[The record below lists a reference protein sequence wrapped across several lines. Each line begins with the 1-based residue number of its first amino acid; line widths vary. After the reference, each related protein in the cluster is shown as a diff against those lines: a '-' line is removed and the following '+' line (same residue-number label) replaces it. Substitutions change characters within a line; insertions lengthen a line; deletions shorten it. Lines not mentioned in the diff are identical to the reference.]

1 MIDKNICN
9 ICGGNYVPKNGRW
22 VCEACGAFKPEEI
35 NNEELTLIYR
45 AEEEIR
51 CTNFEDAEDTFSH
64 VIELYPDDS
73 EGYWGYLR
81 AHYGIKYEQ
90 DYNGKTIPSC
100 YNACYESF
108 LQHPYYQKAL
118 QKADSKQKI
127 YYEREAAR
135 IDAIREEWIKK
146 AEQEPEYDVF
156 LSYKDSES
164 GPEGN
169 KTDDYNKVYEIYNHL
184 TSLGYHV
191 FFAPKSLSGK
201 AGEKNYEPYI
211 FRALNTAHVMIVYA
225 SKPEYLNATW
235 VKNEWSRFL
244 KRIERGEKAQNALA
258 VAFSG
263 FNASEL
269 PRPLNTIQNFDA
281 STFSFAPELER
292 YVESVVS
299 QARMTMPRISRI
311 SLSSRS
317 MPKAKTLSGTKLQK
331 VGLSS
336 VQKSKE
342 KIIKA
347 TVESRKFGLE
357 TTPTLTG
364 DVSNRL
370 IVADEYV
377 KQRQFQEAKDILDP
391 ILANDK
397 WNGRALLLK
406 MLADSNSTS
415 VGTFVKQIDT
425 FQDFPLLESVINYGE
440 RSVSEDL
447 LQKIASAILNLF
459 NTGEYETSLR
469 LYKQIAS
476 YDSPTLLSLHKAIVE
491 QAITLLGSC
500 QENVFEHLDL
510 GLLYLRV
517 DEHEFKLQLQN
528 TITTLLANGD
538 FTNAGKY
545 LIEYKESFGEDRFYL
560 VQDFL
565 KNSAAPTFEKALS
578 APNDLMAGRLTK
590 AMESMTKSDADSL
603 LCNIANFCSTLF
615 KNNDFETASF
625 WVSFLKP
632 YEFSMRGEFQKD
644 GIEYL
649 TNNISPDNYILF
661 KLLLSYYGAG
671 QEETFLDAYEKYANR
686 LKHNHYYAAA
696 VEAYTDLLEYS
707 PKSEAILYSRILAIC
722 KCQAP
727 ENLKDNIGQLA
738 IKNDFGPIEAYLTVD
753 GDKDNFLRRL
763 NELASV
769 ALAGFRDESSV
780 NALKVFERLSS
791 YYPKS
796 ADSKLADEFEQI
808 AQISQKRNLYDI
820 AVKYYSLAI
829 GLGKDGHETYWRLLQ
844 SKLNCKDDAELVVCK
859 TPIASFPEFNN
870 AIVAAG
876 NNQDAVSHYIDCRI
890 NQEKRIA
897 RGQKTKKRIKIVSI
911 FAGLLAILVTISVTI
926 AVLADKVLIPAS
938 KYSDAVSLIN
948 DGYYDE
954 ALEKLDGL
962 SYADSQNQITVA
974 KAGLAFKRG
983 DYLTGID
990 RIYDVNGTVAIDYD
1004 LDGGIIHQSETKRL
1018 VNQPNVEGKN
1028 ITKDGY
1034 NFAGWK
1040 QTDYSLQTSKG
1051 HYSVDLDLKASYQ
1064 TITYYVAY
1072 KLDGGFLANPVK
1084 AYNVLSED
1092 ITLGTPTK
1100 TGYEFVGWSG
1110 TEIEGTQKTVTIPSG
1125 SIGDRTYTAHWSA
1138 AEYTIHYDYGYGDGG
1153 FQKVTY
1159 DQEYRLEQ
1167 PERLGYRFLG
1177 WQKEGKPFNEGTWN
1191 YDGDV
1196 DLVAQWAPISYSIT
1210 YDLDEGT
1217 NSPNNPEVYTI
1228 ESKDVVLED
1237 PVKQGY
1243 TFTGWTG
1250 GEYLT
1255 PTKKATIRN
1264 GSTGNRTF
1272 KAHWTANEYSI
1283 QYDYGYDNKTSSQ
1296 KVTYGS
1302 SFELENPTR
1311 NGYAFLGWYDG
1322 DNKVENGTWN
1332 QTSGMNLSAKWSINN
1347 YVISYELGGGMNH
1360 PSNPSTYTVET
1371 PTFELFE
1378 PTRTGYEFLGWTKGA
1393 SEMPKKEQSI
1403 SCGSTGD
1410 VTFTAHWKAK
1420 EYSITFDYRGG
1431 TEEILQASISF
1442 DSEFQLP
1449 SNTVKL
1455 GYTFAGW
1462 YDVAT
1467 NELVQTTKWTWD
1479 HDLSVYAKWVPTSY
1493 AITYVLNGGTNAS
1506 QNPVTYTIESQEITI
1521 SDPTKPGYTFKG
1533 WNVENGETRYSPT
1546 IPSGSTGDRKFEA
1559 CWQANRNTV
1568 VFHGNNATKGE
1579 MSSIQANTD
1588 QVITL
1593 PSNVYKKEGYQ
1604 FAGWSYSP
1612 NGAVVYAD
1620 GGDMK
1625 VGTSSLIDLYA
1636 CWKPNSNALVFHSN
1650 GGTGTMEKQYM
1661 NTDET
1666 DDLNVNSFTREGY
1679 HFAGW
1684 STTSDGVPSHS
1695 DGSKYTMGA
1704 DAETNLY
1711 AIWEPNVYTITL
1723 DANKGTCDSEIQVK
1737 YDSEYT
1743 LPEPTREG
1751 YSFAGWYHGEEQFS
1765 DASAAPLKKYGVVG
1779 DITLTA
1785 HWTPKLNVVLL
1796 TDGTN
1801 VTQVKANSD
1810 NYVRLPANTF
1820 TKNGFLFDGWATTQD
1835 GEVAF
1840 QDKDLYYVGTKSS
1853 YTLFAVF
1860 ADFSDYVAVS
1870 SKRDVL
1876 SMLESN
1882 NTNKKY
1888 YLNCDIDMEGVRV
1901 GTKDFTGVLNG
1912 RGNTIYNYKLIYNQN
1927 VYEYH
1932 SDIYAT
1938 RYDYYSGLFRRNFGM
1953 IKNLNVYDV
1962 LFDTSGVPES
1972 KYSNSH
1978 PFWVWCYMGSI
1989 CGRNEGTMENCH
2001 ADIDAAL
2008 NFDTNNQYYIGGV
2021 IGKNGSNIKN
2031 ITANVTL
2038 SLSTQKNCESRVC
2051 ITGVAGSWSS
2061 SKDERIRCEN
2071 CAAQVTITTPD
2082 INAFLNLNAYAVG
2095 GSNIIATDCAYSSDL
2110 KDYSGFLKSETPA
2123 IESKF
2128 RYIKFVIEGRV
2139 YYSLRKSFEAKKQVV
2154 TKVKKD
2160 GYTLVGWSLS
2170 EDGPLAYTIDDEIG
2184 LSQYQ
2189 NGLTLYAKWQK
2200 NTNAIVF
2207 DGNGST
2213 GGAMDELKWKTD
2225 DQETLPVCQYVKDGY
2240 HFAGWSLTAN
2250 GEKVY
2255 DDGQS
2260 ITVPSDSKLTLYA
2273 LWEPDENTIT
2283 FHANGGSGT
2292 MKDQKGL
2299 SNSTFTLSK
2308 CDFIAPDGYYF
2319 AGWALSPDGDPV
2331 FSDGA
2336 SFTMNTAKTYDLY
2349 ARWLPIE

>member
-1 MIDKNICN
+1 M
-9 ICGGNYVPKNGRW
+9 V
-22 VCEACGAFKPEEI
+22 
-35 NNEELTLIYR
+35 
-45 AEEEIR
+45 
-51 CTNFEDAEDTFSH
+51 S
-64 VIELYPDDS
+64 
-73 EGYWGYLR
+73 
-81 AHYGIKYEQ
+81 
-90 DYNGKTIPSC
+90 
-100 YNACYESF
+100 
-108 LQHPYYQKAL
+108 
-118 QKADSKQKI
+118 
-127 YYEREAAR
+127 
-135 IDAIREEWIKK
+135 
-146 AEQEPEYDVF
+146 
-156 LSYKDSES
+156 
-164 GPEGN
+164 
-169 KTDDYNKVYEIYNHL
+169 
-184 TSLGYHV
+184 
-191 FFAPKSLSGK
+191 
-201 AGEKNYEPYI
+201 
-211 FRALNTAHVMIVYA
+211 
-225 SKPEYLNATW
+225 
-235 VKNEWSRFL
+235 FL

-281 STFSFAPELER
+281 SAFSFAPELER

-317 MPKAKTLSGTKLQK
+317 MPKAKTLSGAKLQK

-370 IVADEYV
+370 IVAGEYV
-377 KQRQFQEAKDILDP
+377 KRRQFQEAKDILDP

-415 VGTFVKQIDT
+415 IGTFVKQIDT

-476 YDSPTLLSLHKAIVE
+476 YDSPTLFSLHKAIVE
-491 QAITLLGSC
+491 QAITLLGSYR
-500 QENVFEHLDL
+500 ENVFEHLDL

-528 TITTLLANGD
+528 TITTLLANED
-538 FTNAGKY
+538 FTDAGKY

-560 VQDFL
+560 VRDFL

-590 AMESMTKSDADSL
+590 TMESMTKSDADSL

-661 KLLLSYYGAG
+661 KLLLSYYGTG

-707 PKSEAILYSRILAIC
+707 PKSEAVLYSRILAIC

-769 ALAGFRDESSV
+769 ALAGFMDESSV

-791 YYPKS
+791 YCPKS

-829 GLGKDGHETYWRLLQ
+829 GLGKDGRDTYWRLLQ
-844 SKLNCKDDAELVVCK
+844 SKLHCKDDAELVVCK

-876 NNQDAVSHYIDCRI
+876 SNQDVVSHYIDCRI
-890 NQEKRIA
+890 NQEQRIA
-897 RGQKTKKRIKIVSI
+897 HGQKTKKRRKMAGI
-911 FAGLLAILVTISVTI
+911 FAGLLTILVMITVTI
-926 AVLADKVLIPAS
+926 VVLTDKVFIPAS

-983 DYLTGID
+983 DYLSGID
-990 RIYDVNGTVAIDYD
+990 RIYDVNGNVVIDYD
-1004 LDGGIIHQSETKRL
+1004 LDGGMIRQSETKRL
-1018 VNQPNVEGKN
+1018 VNQPNVEGKT

-1064 TITYYVAY
+1064 AITYYVVY

-1153 FQKVTY
+1153 SQKVTY

-1210 YDLDEGT
+1210 YDLDEGI

-1228 ESKDVVLED
+1228 ESKDVVLEE

-1272 KAHWTANEYSI
+1272 KAHWTANEYLV

-1332 QTSGMNLSAKWSINN
+1332 QTSGMNLSAMWSINN
-1347 YVISYELGGGMNH
+1347 YVIAYELGGGMNH

-1393 SEMPKKEQSI
+1393 SETPKKEQTI
-1403 SCGSTGD
+1403 PCGSTGD

-1420 EYSITFDYRGG
+1420 KYSITFDYRGG
-1431 TEEILQASISF
+1431 TEEILQTSISF

-1449 SNTVKL
+1449 SNITKL

-1462 YDVAT
+1462 YDAAT
-1467 NELVQTTKWTWD
+1467 NALIQTTKWTWD

-1493 AITYVLNGGTNAS
+1493 AITYILNGGTNAS

-1521 SDPTKPGYTFKG
+1521 SDPTKPGYTFQG
-1533 WNVENGETRYSPT
+1533 WKVESGETRYSPT

-1559 CWQANRNTV
+1559 CWQANRNTI

-1593 PSNVYKKEGYQ
+1593 PSNIYKREGYQ

-1612 NGAVVYAD
+1612 NGAAVYAD

-1650 GGTGTMEKQYM
+1650 GGSGTMEKQYM

-1666 DDLNVNSFTREGY
+1666 GDLNVNSFTREGY
-1679 HFAGW
+1679 RFAGW

-1737 YDSEYT
+1737 YDSEYN
-1743 LPEPTREG
+1743 LPKPTRDG

-1765 DASAAPLKKYGVVG
+1765 DASATPLKKYGVVG

-1801 VTQVKANSD
+1801 VIQVKANSD
-1810 NYVRLPANTF
+1810 SYVRLPANTF
-1820 TKNGFLFDGWATTQD
+1820 TKDGFLFDGWATTQD

-1860 ADFSDYVAVS
+1860 ADYSEYVAVS
-1870 SKRDVL
+1870 SKSDVL
-1876 SMLESN
+1876 NMLTSD
-1882 NTNKKY
+1882 NTSKNY
-1888 YLNCDIDMEGVRV
+1888 YLNCDIDMEDELLYNRKYFKGIF
-1901 GTKDFTGVLNG
+1901 DG
-1912 RGNTIYNYKLIYNQN
+1912 RGHSIYNYKLIYSKNS
-1927 VYEYH
+1927 YEYET
-1932 SDIYAT
+1932 SSLQT
-1938 RYDYYSGLFRRNFGM
+1938 YYSGLFYYNNGS
-1953 IKNLNVYDV
+1953 IKNLNVYNVSYQVNNTHYD
-1962 LFDTSGVPES
+1962 DGSGS
-1972 KYSNSH
+1972 
-1978 PFWVWCYMGSI
+1978 VWCFMGSI
-1989 CGRNEGTMENCH
+1989 CGWNKGVIENCH
-2001 ADIDAAL
+2001 ADIDAAVTFIL
-2008 NFDTNNQYYIGGV
+2008 NNTYYIGGV
-2021 IGKNGSNIKN
+2021 IGRNEGDLKN
-2031 ITANVTL
+2031 ITTNVTF
-2038 SLSTQKNCESRVC
+2038 SLLINNGSCSVRASG
-2051 ITGVAGSWSS
+2051 IAGDFWNSED
-2061 SKDERIRCEN
+2061 KKMRCEN
-2071 CAAQVTITTPD
+2071 CATQVSITASDTSTCRSF
-2082 INAFLNLNAYAVG
+2082 NAWAVWFF
-2095 GSNIIATDCAYSSDL
+2095 NYENKIIASNCAYTSDL
-2110 KDYSGFLKSETPA
+2110 KDNSGFLKSETPA

-2128 RYIKFVIEGRV
+2128 RYVKFVIEGHV

-2160 GYTLVGWSLS
+2160 GYTLIGWSLS

-2200 NTNAIVF
+2200 NTNTIVF

-2213 GGAMDELKWKTD
+2213 GGTMDELKWKTD
-2225 DQETLPVCQYVKDGY
+2225 DQETLPACQYVKDGY

-2260 ITVPSDSKLTLYA
+2260 ITVPPDSKLTLYA
-2273 LWEPDENTIT
+2273 LWEPDENTVT

-2292 MKDQKGL
+2292 MENQKGL
-2299 SNSTFTLSK
+2299 SDSTFALSK

-2331 FSDGA
+2331 FADGA

-2349 ARWLPIE
+2349 AKWLPIE

>member
-81 AHYGIKYEQ
+81 AHYGIKYER

-299 QARMTMPRISRI
+299 QARMTIPRISRI

-317 MPKAKTLSGTKLQK
+317 MPKAKTLSGAKLQK

-336 VQKSKE
+336 VQKFKG

-377 KQRQFQEAKDILDP
+377 KRRQFQEAKDILDP

-415 VGTFVKQIDT
+415 IGTFVKQIDT

-459 NTGEYETSLR
+459 NTGEYETSLL

-491 QAITLLGSC
+491 QAITLLGGC
-500 QENVFEHLDL
+500 RENVFEHLDL

-528 TITTLLANGD
+528 TITTLLANED
-538 FTNAGKY
+538 FTDAGKY

-565 KNSAAPTFEKALS
+565 KNSAAPSFEKALS

-590 AMESMTKSDADSL
+590 TMESMTKSDADSL
-603 LCNIANFCSTLF
+603 LCNIANSCSTLF
-615 KNNDFETASF
+615 KSNDFETASF

-796 ADSKLADEFEQI
+796 ADSKLAGEFEQI

-844 SKLNCKDDAELVVCK
+844 SKLHCKDDAELVVCK

-876 NNQDAVSHYIDCRI
+876 SNQDAVSHYIDCRI
-890 NQEKRIA
+890 NQEQRIA
-897 RGQKTKKRIKIVSI
+897 RGQKTKKRIKIASI

-926 AVLADKVLIPAS
+926 AVLANKVLIPAS

-1004 LDGGIIHQSETKRL
+1004 LDGGIIRQSETKRL
-1018 VNQPNVEGKN
+1018 VNQPNVEGKT

-1084 AYNVLSED
+1084 EYNVLSED

-1138 AEYTIHYDYGYGDGG
+1138 TEYTIHYDYGYGDEGS
-1153 FQKVTY
+1153 QKVTY

-1228 ESKDVVLED
+1228 ESEDVVLED

-1255 PTKKATIRN
+1255 PTKKATIKN

-1272 KAHWTANEYSI
+1272 KAHWTANEYSV

-1347 YVISYELGGGMNH
+1347 YVIAYELGGGMNH

-1393 SEMPKKEQSI
+1393 SETPKKEQSI
-1403 SCGSTGD
+1403 PCGSTGD

-1420 EYSITFDYRGG
+1420 ECSITFDYRGG
-1431 TEEILQASISF
+1431 TEDILQTSISF

-1449 SNTVKL
+1449 SNTAKL

-1467 NELVQTTKWTWD
+1467 NELIQTTKWTWD

-1493 AITYVLNGGTNAS
+1493 AIIYVLNGGTNAS

-1533 WNVENGETRYSPT
+1533 WNVERGETRYSPT

-1593 PSNVYKKEGYQ
+1593 PSNVYKREGYQ
-1604 FAGWSYSP
+1604 FTGWSYSP

-1666 DDLNVNSFTREGY
+1666 GDLNVNSFTREGY

-1711 AIWEPNVYTITL
+1711 AIWNPNVYTITL

-1743 LPEPTREG
+1743 LPKPTREG
-1751 YSFAGWYHGEEQFS
+1751 YSFAGWYHGKEQFS
-1765 DASAAPLKKYGVVG
+1765 DASATPLKKYRVVG

-1801 VTQVKANSD
+1801 VIQVKANSD
-1810 NYVRLPANTF
+1810 SYVRLPANTF
-1820 TKNGFLFDGWATTQD
+1820 TKDGFLFDGWATTQD

-1860 ADFSDYVAVS
+1860 ADFSDYISVS
-1870 SKRDVL
+1870 SKSDFL
-1876 SMLESN
+1876 NMPD
-1882 NTNKKY
+1882 NTSKKY
-1888 YLNCDIDMEGVRV
+1888 YLNCDIDMEDKLLYNRNYFNGIF
-1901 GTKDFTGVLNG
+1901 DG
-1912 RGNTIYNYKLIYNQN
+1912 RGHSIYNYKLIYSKNS
-1927 VYEYH
+1927 YED
-1932 SDIYAT
+1932 SSSSQK
-1938 RYDYYSGLFRRNFGM
+1938 YYSGLFYRNDGT
-1953 IKNLNVYDV
+1953 IKNLNVYNV
-1962 LFDTSGVPES
+1962 SYQVNNTHSGTYGNAS
-1972 KYSNSH
+1972 GNIS
-1978 PFWVWCYMGSI
+1978 VWCFMGSI
-1989 CGRNEGTMENCH
+1989 CGWNKGVMENCH
-2001 ADIDAAL
+2001 ADIDAAVTFRL
-2008 NFDTNNQYYIGGV
+2008 SNVYYIGGV
-2021 IGKNGSNIKN
+2021 IGRNEGDLKN
-2031 ITANVTL
+2031 ITANVTFTLL
-2038 SLSTQKNCESRVC
+2038 SNNGGCSVDASG
-2051 ITGVAGSWSS
+2051 IAGDFWN
-2061 SKDERIRCEN
+2061 SKDKKMRCEN
-2071 CAAQVTITTPD
+2071 CAAQVSIAASDVSTFRSLS
-2082 INAFLNLNAYAVG
+2082 ALAVDG
-2095 GSNIIATDCAYSSDL
+2095 GRDEIIATDCAYTSDL
-2110 KDYSGFLKSETPA
+2110 KDGSGFLKSEIPA

-2184 LSQYQ
+2184 LCQYQ

-2213 GGAMDELKWKTD
+2213 SGTMDELKWKTD
-2225 DQETLPVCQYVKDGY
+2225 DQETLPTCQYVKDGY
-2240 HFAGWSLTAN
+2240 HFVGWSLTAN

-2260 ITVPSDSKLTLYA
+2260 IAVPPDSKLTLYA

-2292 MKDQKGL
+2292 MGNQKGL
-2299 SNSTFTLSK
+2299 SDSTFALSK
-2308 CDFIAPDGYYF
+2308 CDFNAPDGYYF

-2331 FSDGA
+2331 FADGA

-2349 ARWLPIE
+2349 AKWLPIG

>member
-81 AHYGIKYEQ
+81 AHYGIKYER

-281 STFSFAPELER
+281 SAFSFAPELER

-317 MPKAKTLSGTKLQK
+317 MPKAKTLSGAKLQK

-370 IVADEYV
+370 IVAGEYV
-377 KQRQFQEAKDILDP
+377 KRRQFQEAKDILDP

-415 VGTFVKQIDT
+415 IGTFVKQIDT

-491 QAITLLGSC
+491 QAITLLGSYRK
-500 QENVFEHLDL
+500 NVFEHLDL

-517 DEHEFKLQLQN
+517 DEQEFKLQLQN
-528 TITTLLANGD
+528 TITTLLANED
-538 FTNAGKY
+538 FTDAGKY

-578 APNDLMAGRLTK
+578 APNDLMAERLTK
-590 AMESMTKSDADSL
+590 TMESMTKSDADSL
-603 LCNIANFCSTLF
+603 LCNIANSCSTLF

-661 KLLLSYYGAG
+661 KLLLSYYGTG
-671 QEETFLDAYEKYANR
+671 QEETFLDAYEKYTNR
-686 LKHNHYYAAA
+686 LMHHHYYAAA

-707 PKSEAILYSRILAIC
+707 PKSEAVLYSRILAIC

-769 ALAGFRDESSV
+769 ALAGFSDESSV

-796 ADSKLADEFEQI
+796 ADSKLADEFERI

-829 GLGKDGHETYWRLLQ
+829 GLGKGGHETYWRLLQ
-844 SKLNCKDDAELVVCK
+844 SKLHCKDDAELVVCK

-876 NNQDAVSHYIDCRI
+876 SNQDVVSHYIDCRI
-890 NQEKRIA
+890 NQEQRIA
-897 RGQKTKKRIKIVSI
+897 HGQKTKKRRKMAGI
-911 FAGLLAILVTISVTI
+911 FAGLLTILVMISVTI
-926 AVLADKVLIPAS
+926 AVLTDKVFIPAS

-948 DGYYDE
+948 GGYYDE

-983 DYLTGID
+983 DYLSGID
-990 RIYDVNGTVAIDYD
+990 RIYDVNGTVVIDYD
-1004 LDGGIIHQSETKRL
+1004 LDGGMIRQSKTKRL
-1018 VNQPNVEGKN
+1018 VNQPNVEGKT

-1064 TITYYVAY
+1064 AITYYVVY

-1153 FQKVTY
+1153 SQKVTY

-1191 YDGDV
+1191 YEGDV

-1210 YDLDEGT
+1210 YDLDEGI

-1228 ESKDVVLED
+1228 ESNDVVLEE

-1255 PTKKATIRN
+1255 LTKKATIRN

-1272 KAHWTANEYSI
+1272 KAHWTANEYLV

-1332 QTSGMNLSAKWSINN
+1332 QTSGMNLSAMWSINN
-1347 YVISYELGGGMNH
+1347 YVIAYELGGGMNH

-1393 SEMPKKEQSI
+1393 SKTPKKEQSI
-1403 SCGSTGD
+1403 PCGSTGD

-1431 TEEILQASISF
+1431 TEEILQTSISY

-1449 SNTVKL
+1449 SNTAKL

-1467 NELVQTTKWTWD
+1467 NALIQTTKWTWD

-1493 AITYVLNGGTNAS
+1493 AITYVLNGGTNAN
-1506 QNPVTYTIESQEITI
+1506 QNPVTYTTESQEITI
-1521 SDPTKPGYTFKG
+1521 SDPTKPGYTFQG
-1533 WNVENGETRYSPT
+1533 WNVESGETRYSPT

-1568 VFHGNNATKGE
+1568 VLHGNNATTGE

-1588 QVITL
+1588 QVVTL
-1593 PSNVYKKEGYQ
+1593 PSNVYKRNGYQ

-1612 NGAVVYAD
+1612 NGAAVYAD

-1661 NTDET
+1661 HTDET
-1666 DDLNVNSFTREGY
+1666 GDLNVNSFTREGY
-1679 HFAGW
+1679 HFTGW
-1684 STTSDGVPSHS
+1684 STTSDGIPSHS

-1723 DANKGTCDSEIQVK
+1723 DANKGNCDSEIQVK

-1743 LPEPTREG
+1743 LPKPTRDG

-1801 VTQVKANSD
+1801 VIQVKANSD
-1810 NYVRLPANTF
+1810 SYVRLPANTF
-1820 TKNGFLFDGWATTQD
+1820 TKDGFLFDGWATTQD

-1860 ADFSDYVAVS
+1860 TDASGYVSIS

-1876 SMLESN
+1876 NMLKSDYVSKN
-1882 NTNKKY
+1882 Y
-1888 YLNCDIDMEGVRV
+1888 YLNCDIDMEGELLCNKTYFR
-1901 GTKDFTGVLNG
+1901 GVFDG
-1912 RGNTIYNYKLIYNQN
+1912 RGHSIYNYKVGYREWL
-1927 VYEYH
+1927 YESISSWREYF
-1932 SDIYAT
+1932 
-1938 RYDYYSGLFRRNFGM
+1938 SGIFFSNSGT

-1962 LFDTSGVPES
+1962 SYDVGGVPGRYDLS
-1972 KYSNSH
+1972 SVSIT
-1978 PFWVWCYMGSI
+1978 CYMGSI
-1989 CGRNEGTMENCH
+1989 CGQNKGIMENCH
-2001 ADIDAAL
+2001 ADVEAVI
-2008 NFDTNNQYYIGGV
+2008 NFYNNTYYIGGV
-2021 IGKNGSNIKN
+2021 IGRNESDLKN
-2031 ITANVTL
+2031 ITANVAL
-2038 SLSTQKNCESRVC
+2038 SLLTQKYYESRVT
-2051 ITGVAGSWSS
+2051 ITGVAGEWSG
-2061 SKDERIRCEN
+2061 SKEKSIRCEG
-2071 CAAQVTITTPD
+2071 CAVQVTFTTPD
-2082 INAFLNLNAYAVG
+2082 RSAFLHLDAYAVG
-2095 GSNIIATDCAYSSDL
+2095 MSYTIAATDCAYSSDL

-2128 RYIKFVIEGRV
+2128 RYIKFVIEGHV
-2139 YYSLRKSFEAKKQVV
+2139 YYSLRKSFETKKQMVFK
-2154 TKVKKD
+2154 TRKN
-2160 GYTLVGWSLS
+2160 GYTLIGWSLS

-2213 GGAMDELKWKTD
+2213 DGAMDELKWKTD

-2260 ITVPSDSKLTLYA
+2260 ITVPPDSKLTLYA

-2292 MKDQKGL
+2292 MENQKGL
-2299 SNSTFTLSK
+2299 SDSTFALSK
-2308 CDFIAPDGYYF
+2308 CGFIAPDGYYF
-2319 AGWALSPDGDPV
+2319 AGWALSPDGDSV
-2331 FSDGA
+2331 FADGA